1 MYLEDILH
9 QKTQKFFFWVP
20 FDEMRVSGSKVNI
33 SQVQYT
39 QLERVFDREGQA
51 TNVASTLYNPTFRK
65 SEFSSWLLFLSIKMK
80 KASPI
85 QWRFWNGVF
94 FFSAL
99 LMPRNSWF
107 SFYNVFFFLK
117 GAQVVGS
124 MEKKT
129 I

>member
-1 MYLEDILH
+1 MTSFLVNKNEKGIPNSMTVLE
-9 QKTQKFFFWVP
+9 W
-20 FDEMRVSGSKVNI
+20 G
-33 SQVQYT
+33 
-39 QLERVFDREGQA
+39 
-51 TNVASTLYNPTFRK
+51 
-65 SEFSSWLLFLSIKMK
+65 
-80 KASPI
+80 
-85 QWRFWNGVF
+85 F